1 MRTWNYKGFDA
12 RGAERKGKIVAA
24 TEEEA
29 QKMVTGMGV
38 QVTSITRNQDITM
51 PWENRPPSL
60 KDRAMFTQQ
69 FAQLLGSGSV
79 AQSEALGVAA
89 RTTTNRQLRAAIES
103 VRKEVDEGHPLDEVV
118 ARKQYAHAFDPV
130 FVAFIKMGA
139 EGGSIA
145 PSLKEL
151 SEMYKWQLRIA
162 GMVKKGLTLPA
173 IIMAACF
180 IVTYFIMAKV
190 VPTFMGILDGLKA
203 ELPPLTKV
211 VKSISELASNPL
223 VTLGVVGVIV
233 GIVLLFRWYRST
245 PDGHYRIDEWILRLP
260 LVGPMTRTFIL
271 ARVSRGLSVMLKN
284 SIPLDDALSITAQL
298 AANDVYQKHFREMR
312 AQAIDGLPMF
322 PVMAGH
328 PKQFPEQYWLQ
339 FRAAEDKSK
348 LKETL
353 NYLGEMYND
362 EVTTQVE
369 GLTTAIEPILIVF
382 LGGVVGVIV
391 VSVFLPMTTMMNSLG
406 SGS

>member
-1 MRTWNYKGFDA
+1 MQMRDPSDWTPEGPTAGSFKGMEPSCDS
-12 RGAERKGKIVAA
+12 
-24 TEEEA
+24 TS
-29 QKMVTGMGV
+29 GV
-38 QVTSITRNQDITM
+38 
-51 PWENRPPSL
+51 
-60 KDRAMFTQQ
+60 
-69 FAQLLGSGSV
+69 
-79 AQSEALGVAA
+79 
-89 RTTTNRQLRAAIES
+89 
-103 VRKEVDEGHPLDEVV
+103 
-118 ARKQYAHAFDPV
+118 
-130 FVAFIKMGA
+130 
-139 EGGSIA
+139 
-145 PSLKEL
+145 
-151 SEMYKWQLRIA
+151 RIA
-162 GMVKKGLTLPA
+162 RQSRG
-173 IIMAACF
+173 IAAGA
-180 IVTYFIMAKV
+180 T
-190 VPTFMGILDGLKA
+190 
-203 ELPPLTKV
+203 
-211 VKSISELASNPL
+211 
-223 VTLGVVGVIV
+223 VGVIV

-284 SIPLDDALSITAQL
+284 SIHLDDALSITAQL

-391 VSVFLPMTTMMNSLG
+391 VSVFLPMTTMMNSIG